1 MEIKNVIMGMKQY
14 DPVNRDLEIR
24 DLYNLEDA
32 FHLSKEYGGAYRA
45 RLNANLAFY
54 DRLDGKIDWPLGPDG
69 AHPLTELLLADY
81 LVVDVSRPFAAD
93 SYFEIEQATLAGRPY
108 ETCGGRSLNDDVMD
122 TLLHADDQRR
132 QRPAHPRRR
141 RPADQAGRG
150 RLPLPGGAQSRAV
163 SGRRE
168 RVDTGSGDIMTAEAT
183 MTTTAPATETLE
195 LDDIQAG
202 ALMPRPTPYTGTYQI
217 LRIDDRRAG
226 RELLRRLIPYLD
238 SVASPASA
246 GGPRVSRSSCSA

>member
-1 MEIKNVIMGMKQY
+1 MALKQF

-93 SYFEIEQATLAGRPY
+93 SYFEIEQATLAGPPLRNVRRPLA
-108 ETCGGRSLNDDVMD
+108 ERRRDGHV
-122 TLLHADDQRR
+122 LHADDQRR
-132 QRPAHPRRR
+132 QRDRASATASTSRPSWPGTSSPTWRR
-141 RPADQAGRG
+141 
-150 RLPLPGGAQSRAV
+150 PLPGRF
-163 SGRRE
+163 R
-168 RVDTGSGDIMTAEAT
+168 
-183 MTTTAPATETLE
+183 
-195 LDDIQAG
+195 
-202 ALMPRPTPYTGTYQI
+202 
-217 LRIDDRRAG
+217 
-226 RELLRRLIPYLD
+226 
-238 SVASPASA
+238 SP
-246 GGPRVSRSSCSA
+246 